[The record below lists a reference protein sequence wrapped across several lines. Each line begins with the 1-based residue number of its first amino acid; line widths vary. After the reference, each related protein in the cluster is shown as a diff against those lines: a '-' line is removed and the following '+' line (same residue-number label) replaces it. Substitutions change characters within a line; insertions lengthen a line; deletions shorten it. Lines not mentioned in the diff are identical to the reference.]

1 MTLKMA
7 LIRKIKRLIG
17 IQSPS
22 EHMWGFKPRR
32 TKKMSSKEDINQLE
46 EKMVRIRAEIR
57 SSKPGPHRNDLK
69 RQLKNVM
76 RQRIQLGGTKRCHK

>member
-22 EHMWGFKPRR
+22 EHMWGFKPKGLKDDFKRGYQKR
-32 TKKMSSKEDINQLE
+32 ISISSKKRWSASEPRFETVNQDHTE
-46 EKMVRIRAEIR
+46 TI
-57 SSKPGPHRNDLK
+57 
-69 RQLKNVM
+69 
-76 RQRIQLGGTKRCHK
+76 

>member
-22 EHMWGFKPRR
+22 EHMMGFKPKGLKDDFKRGYQSARR
-32 TKKMSSKEDINQLE
+32 KD
-46 EKMVRIRAEIR
+46 
-57 SSKPGPHRNDLK
+57 GPHPSRDSK
-69 RQLKNVM
+69 Q
-76 RQRIQLGGTKRCHK
+76 

>member
-22 EHMWGFKPRR
+22 EHMWGFKPRGLKDEFKGGYQQAR
-32 TKKMSSKEDINQLE
+32 REN
-46 EKMVRIRAEIR
+46 
-57 SSKPGPHRNDLK
+57 GPHPSRDSK
-69 RQLKNVM
+69 Q
-76 RQRIQLGGTKRCHK
+76 

>member
-1 MTLKMA
+1 
-7 LIRKIKRLIG
+7 
-17 IQSPS
+17 
-22 EHMWGFKPRR
+22 
-32 TKKMSSKEDINQLE
+32 MSSKEDIKQLE

-57 SSKPGPHRNDLK
+57 NSKPGPHRNDLK